1 VRESPRAAHSFRFC
15 AREDVATRDDGPAD
29 GSGIMLR
36 NTRGSA
42 TDHDEVVHAT
52 AEIIR
57 VQGPMAVTHERLAEA
72 LRVPTKRLVVDL
84 DVVVGEAYRSL
95 SLAEIAEVRRTILAN
110 PSPADQMRAL
120 LTWLATPPED
130 SDGNRLEAW
139 ALARHNPTLRDA
151 VCAGEAAW
159 HGLVASVVRR
169 GARSNDFRQAD
180 ADEIAAHLISVID
193 GINAYQAIGY
203 RSDFDRMALLT
214 RVVQAE
220 LGLAWGPQLTEALA

>member
-1 VRESPRAAHSFRFC
+1 
-15 AREDVATRDDGPAD
+15 
-29 GSGIMLR
+29 MLR
-36 NTRGSA
+36 NTRASA
-42 TDHDEVVHAT
+42 ADHDEVVRAT

-57 VQGPMAVTHERLAEA
+57 TDGPMAVTLERLARA
-72 LRVPTKRLVVDL
+72 LDVPAKRLDIDVDA
-84 DVVVGEAYRSL
+84 VVGEAYRSL

-120 LTWLATPPED
+120 LSWLATPPED

-139 ALARHNPTLRDA
+139 ALARHNESLREA

-169 GARSNDFRQAD
+169 GARSNDFLQAD
-180 ADEIAAHLISVID
+180 ADEIAALLISVID

-203 RSDFDRMALLT
+203 RSDFDRLALLT
-214 RVVQAE
+214 RMVQAE
-220 LGLAWGPQLTEALA
+220 LGLAWGPELTEALA

>member
-1 VRESPRAAHSFRFC
+1 MMR
-15 AREDVATRDDGPAD
+15 
-29 GSGIMLR
+29 L
-36 NTRGSA
+36 TRGSA
-42 TDHDEVVHAT
+42 PDHDEIVRVT
-52 AEIIR
+52 GEIIR
-57 VQGPMAVTHERLAEA
+57 TEGPMAVDQERLAQA
-72 LRVPTKRLVVDL
+72 LNVPAKRFEVDVDAVVD
-84 DVVVGEAYRSL
+84 EAYRAL

-120 LTWLATPPED
+120 LSWLATPPED

-139 ALARHNPTLRDA
+139 ALARRNPALRDA

-169 GARSNDFRQAD
+169 GAKSNDFRQTD
-180 ADEIAAHLISVID
+180 ADEIAALLISVID

-220 LGLAWGPQLTEALA
+220 LGLAWGPQLTAALA

>member
-1 VRESPRAAHSFRFC
+1 
-15 AREDVATRDDGPAD
+15 
-29 GSGIMLR
+29 MLR
-36 NTRGSA
+36 NTRASA
-42 TDHDEVVHAT
+42 ADHDEVVRAT

-57 VQGPMAVTHERLAEA
+57 TDGPMAVTLERLARA
-72 LRVPTKRLVVDL
+72 LDVPAKRLDIDVDA
-84 DVVVGEAYRSL
+84 VVGEAYHSL

-120 LTWLATPPED
+120 LSWLATPPED

-139 ALARHNPTLRDA
+139 ALARHNESLREA

-169 GARSNDFRQAD
+169 GARSNDFLQAD
-180 ADEIAAHLISVID
+180 ADEIAALLISVID

-203 RSDFDRMALLT
+203 RSDFDRLALLT
-214 RVVQAE
+214 RMVQAE
-220 LGLAWGPQLTEALA
+220 LGLAWGPELTEALA

>member
-1 VRESPRAAHSFRFC
+1 M
-15 AREDVATRDDGPAD
+15 ATRGDGPAD
-29 GSGIMLR
+29 GSGRALR
-36 NTRGSA
+36 STRGTA
-42 TDHDEVVHAT
+42 ADHDDVVRVT

-57 VQGPMAVTHERLAEA
+57 TEGPMAVDREKLAQA
-72 LRVPTKRLVVDL
+72 LGLPAKRLDVDL
-84 DVVVGEAYRSL
+84 DAVVGEAYRSL

-139 ALARHNPTLRDA
+139 ALARHNPHLREA

-203 RSDFDRMALLT
+203 RSDFDRTALLT
-214 RVVQAE
+214 RVVRAE
-220 LGLAWGPQLTEALA
+220 LGLVWGPELTEALA